1 MSESARSAVEE
12 SARSGET
19 TRIGHFIGG
28 EEVQGASGRVGEVFN
43 PATGKQVGVVDFA
56 DASEVDRAVA
66 AAKAAFPRWRALS
79 LARRSEL
86 MFGIR
91 DALQERRDEI
101 ARLITR
107 EHGKTFRDALGE
119 TARGLE
125 VVDVCCGIPE
135 LLKGEFSEQASTNT
149 DVYSIRQPLGV
160 VAGVSPFN
168 FPVMVP
174 MWMWATALACGNTFV
189 LKPSEKDPSAS
200 LYIADVLNEVGV
212 PPGVFNVVQGDVVAV
227 DRLLEHPDV
236 MAISSVGS
244 TLTARHIY
252 EQAGRYG
259 KRVQALGGAKN
270 HMVVLPDA
278 DIDQASAAAVSAA
291 YGSAGE
297 RCMAVSVVV
306 AVGDVADSL
315 VDKIRAGL
323 AEIVV
328 GDGADPDSQMGPLV
342 TLEHRDR
349 VASHIDRAR
358 AQGAT
363 VTVDGR
369 EATSRANDKGFFL
382 GPSLLDDVT
391 PEMDCYREEIFG
403 PVLSIVRVDDLDD
416 AVRLINE
423 NPYGNG
429 AALFTRDGAA
439 ARRFRYEVEAGM
451 VGINVPIPVPV
462 GYYSFG
468 GWNGSLFG
476 DRGIYGKEGVEFY
489 TRPKVVT
496 SRWPG
501 QAAQPSPGLD
511 FPRTGA

>member
-1 MSESARSAVEE
+1 
-12 SARSGET
+12 
-19 TRIGHFIGG
+19 
-28 EEVQGASGRVGEVFN
+28 
-43 PATGKQVGVVDFA
+43 
-56 DASEVDRAVA
+56 
-66 AAKAAFPRWRALS
+66 
-79 LARRSEL
+79 
-86 MFGIR
+86 
-91 DALQERRDEI
+91 
-101 ARLITR
+101 
-107 EHGKTFRDALGE
+107 
-119 TARGLE
+119 
-125 VVDVCCGIPE
+125 
-135 LLKGEFSEQASTNT
+135 
-149 DVYSIRQPLGV
+149 
-160 VAGVSPFN
+160 
-168 FPVMVP
+168 
-174 MWMWATALACGNTFV
+174 
-189 LKPSEKDPSAS
+189 
-200 LYIADVLNEVGV
+200 
-212 PPGVFNVVQGDVVAV
+212 
-227 DRLLEHPDV
+227 
-236 MAISSVGS
+236 
-244 TLTARHIY
+244 
-252 EQAGRYG
+252 
-259 KRVQALGGAKN
+259 
-270 HMVVLPDA
+270 MVVLPDA